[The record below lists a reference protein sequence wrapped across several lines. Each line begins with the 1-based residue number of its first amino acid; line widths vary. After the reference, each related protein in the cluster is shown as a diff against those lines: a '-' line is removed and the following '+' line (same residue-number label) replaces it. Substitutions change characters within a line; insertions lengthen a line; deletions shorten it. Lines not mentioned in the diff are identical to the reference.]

1 LAHFLGRG
9 AAGGARTA
17 QRRGHRR
24 FADRMRL
31 ADGAD
36 KLALRILL
44 VERAAVAKPALE
56 TVSHR
61 ALQTVNDHLGS
72 VPWRANRIEHG
83 RKPNVPQ
90 ATRDMQCRKS
100 RTDKVA
106 IVAQAWDART
116 RRRRFP
122 GVDLRNDDSRVGTGF
137 GQYPA
142 PRGHDEAV
150 AIGTTSVGVKAALRG
165 CNHKGAVLD
174 RAGAQED

>member
-1 LAHFLGRG
+1 MDFARFFGKLRPDIFRVLLDIFAQAGHELTHLAHFLGRG

-106 IVAQAWDART
+106 IVA
-116 RRRRFP
+116 
-122 GVDLRNDDSRVGTGF
+122 
-137 GQYPA
+137 
-142 PRGHDEAV
+142 
-150 AIGTTSVGVKAALRG
+150 
-165 CNHKGAVLD
+165 
-174 RAGAQED
+174 